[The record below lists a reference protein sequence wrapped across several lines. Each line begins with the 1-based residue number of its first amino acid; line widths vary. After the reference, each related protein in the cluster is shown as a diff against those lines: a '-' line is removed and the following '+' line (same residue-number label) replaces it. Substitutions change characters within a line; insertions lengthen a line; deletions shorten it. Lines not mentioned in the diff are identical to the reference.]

1 MTRSITLNLPDALV
15 RHAKSYAAPPRL
27 DDPLAAF
34 SNGRMAKEAVIEAL
48 GLRNY
53 AQVLLALGQ
62 RGLPLP
68 KLPGHEVEAMADN
81 FVRIYQLARK
91 G

>member
-1 MTRSITLNLPDALV
+1 MIALIQDNLERITGY
-15 RHAKSYAAPPRL
+15 RTEPPRL

-48 GLRNY
+48 GLRDY
-53 AQVLLALGQ
+53 AQLLLALGQ

-68 KLPGHEVEAMADN
+68 QLPEHEVEAMADN
-81 FVRIYQLARK
+81 FVRIHQLARE